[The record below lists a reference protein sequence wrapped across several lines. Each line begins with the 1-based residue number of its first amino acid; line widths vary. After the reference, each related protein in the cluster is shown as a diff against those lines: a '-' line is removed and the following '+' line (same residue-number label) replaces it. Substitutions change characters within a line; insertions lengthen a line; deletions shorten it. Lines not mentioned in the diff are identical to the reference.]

1 MLHCVTNYW
10 KVVVPT
16 KSVAELDADQWL
28 FVATFDGTTYFWFPR
43 LQFSRWWLLAVCS
56 LANLCTGSLLAFT
69 SLYDGL
75 DVYFYGSQTKESVSI
90 QLQTYVWLG
99 LSAAVS
105 GPLVEKRGARFG
117 MTAGTVVIAVGFVMS
132 QLAVGAFSPTFLT
145 VGYAVFCGAGFG
157 LVLIATM
164 AATQKWFPDLRGLVS
179 GVLMFAFG
187 VGNAMWT
194 AIYTKLLHRRGLFD
208 PVTDVTN
215 VPTIFWSNGLAIV
228 LALVLASLVIRTPP
242 STFTVNGHDI
252 HCVPETKAPDP
263 KHIEDEYLKLGM
275 TLVNYSVVQRE
286 LEGTDMHYFAQVK
299 ALSLLQCIFSSDFL
313 CLYVAF
319 AATIIP
325 AQVLSTELVDIC
337 TGVFHESIDATNALM
352 TTGVLVNAAGR
363 LVVPLISDAF
373 IRIFYANPALARK
386 AVLMLVLTYQVVYLV
401 MAPKAT
407 MAFTAFRVFSLSFV
421 FASGGSMAIIQCFAT
436 DMFGVYHAG
445 TMYGLLLTCWSLRAI
460 LVGYAFSTFQ
470 VTAASFQLQLEWMV
484 GMALVGWVALVFV
497 RTNSMDRFF
506 VGYQYSICGR
516 IVFQYAFHPN
526 TNALDDHDVVTIPA
540 PGAAHSLSDN
550 DFMLWPAETTQS
562 PRPSFT
568 RHSSMTP
575 QPHTHLHW
583 P

>member
-1 MLHCVTNYW
+1 MLHCVANYW

-145 VGYAVFCGAGFG
+145 VGYELEVIGVDPNDLYDCRYAVFCGAGFG

-215 VPTIFWSNGLAIV
+215 VPTIFWSNGIAIV

-263 KHIEDEYLKLGM
+263 KHIEDEYLKLGGPSVPSSRRAAAHPCLGM

-363 LVVPLISDAF
+363 LVVPLMSDAF

-460 LVGYAFSTFQ
+460 LV
-470 VTAASFQLQLEWMV
+470 
-484 GMALVGWVALVFV
+484 
-497 RTNSMDRFF
+497 
-506 VGYQYSICGR
+506 
-516 IVFQYAFHPN
+516 
-526 TNALDDHDVVTIPA
+526 
-540 PGAAHSLSDN
+540 
-550 DFMLWPAETTQS
+550 
-562 PRPSFT
+562 
-568 RHSSMTP
+568 
-575 QPHTHLHW
+575 
-583 P
+583 